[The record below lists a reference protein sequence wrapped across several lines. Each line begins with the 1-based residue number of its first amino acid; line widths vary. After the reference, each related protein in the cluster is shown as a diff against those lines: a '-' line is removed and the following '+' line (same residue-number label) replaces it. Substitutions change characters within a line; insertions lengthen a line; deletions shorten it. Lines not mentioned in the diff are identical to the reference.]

1 PTRPAL
7 PPMATATASPTR
19 PAPSPTAT
27 ATPSPVRPAPSATA
41 TAAPAPPPSPAPP
54 SPSPAAALSSAPPP
68 PSATAASAASFLG
81 EWDFRAD
88 AGTGIIAGTLRFRP
102 DPAGL
107 AGIYVG
113 MRGNATELSNLRVT
127 GNRISFDLVAPRA
140 VWRLEGTLA
149 GDRLEGT

>member
-1 PTRPAL
+1 
-7 PPMATATASPTR
+7 MSPT
-19 PAPSPTAT
+19 PKAVAPTAT
-27 ATPSPVRPAPSATA
+27 ATNAPTPRPSPAAEVPRPAAAAPPHPPPATV
-41 TAAPAPPPSPAPP
+41 TAAPA
-54 SPSPAAALSSAPPP
+54 
-68 PSATAASAASFLG
+68 ASLLG

-107 AGIYVG
+107 AGVYVG

-140 VWRLEGTLA
+140 VWHLEGTLS
-149 GDRLEGT
+149 GDRLEGTFQTAERAIHWTAARKPSS